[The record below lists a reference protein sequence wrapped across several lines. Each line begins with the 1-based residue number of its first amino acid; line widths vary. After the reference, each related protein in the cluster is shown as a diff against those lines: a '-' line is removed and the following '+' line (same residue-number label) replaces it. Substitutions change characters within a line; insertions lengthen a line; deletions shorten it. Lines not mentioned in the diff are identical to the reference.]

1 MRKTLGDRHPETLAA
16 INKLGV
22 LGRNPNPEGWAAS
35 PPLTRA
41 ELHRSSNASSETD
54 RYFMYANET

>member
-16 INKLGV
+16 INNKLGV
-22 LGRNPNPEGWAAS
+22 LGGNPNPEGGLAAA
-35 PPLTRA
+35 LTRA

>member
-22 LGRNPNPEGWAAS
+22 LGVNPNPEGGLAA
-35 PPLTRA
+35 A
-41 ELHRSSNASSETD
+41 NAC
-54 RYFMYANET
+54 